1 MDVAP
6 TGVSA
11 PSTPASL
18 EDVVAGAEA
27 DLAQAQIDLEHTR
40 AQLDHLT
47 RQQHSHLG
55 PLYDRLDQL
64 DLDIAG
70 LRATITGNPEDLR
83 RLQEL
88 YGTAEQP
95 SDPLTDPLPEPLP
108 AIDPEYAS
116 TLRFTEPETTPVEEM
131 SPAKVAQRMYRELA
145 RRAHPDLVQ
154 DPVEKEQRG
163 AFIARVNDAYRRQD
177 LYELQRL
184 AEEWAVLSNT
194 GPTDT
199 AVRQMWLR
207 QRLIWLKARMAESR
221 VERET
226 LLSSPIGQMLLEVG
240 AAQVLDVLSSRLW
253 EQINHKEQE
262 LNLLRAQLLMPKETI
277 VVEQLDTDLAD
288 DLGVTLGEDLG
299 VVLEEDFA
307 EIDDTPAA

>member
-1 MDVAP
+1 MDVAQAGASSP
-6 TGVSA
+6 T
-11 PSTPASL
+11 TPGTL
-18 EDVVAGAEA
+18 EHTVAGAEA
-27 DLAQAQIDLEHTR
+27 ELAQAQIDLEHVR

-70 LRATITGNPEDLR
+70 LRATLSGDPADLR

-88 YGTAEQP
+88 YGTFEQ
-95 SDPLTDPLPEPLP
+95 SAADPLTDPLPQP
-108 AIDPEYAS
+108 APAVDPEYTS
-116 TLRFTEPETTPVEEM
+116 TLRFTEPEAAPAEEV

-184 AEEWAVLSNT
+184 AEEWAVLSNNS
-194 GPTDT
+194 GPSDPG
-199 AVRQMWLR
+199 VRQMWLR
-207 QRLIWLKARMAESR
+207 QRLIWLKARTAEAR

-226 LLSSPIGQMLLEVG
+226 LLSSPIGQVLLEVG
-240 AAQVLDVLSSRLW
+240 AAHVLDVLGSRLW
-253 EQINHKEQE
+253 EQINFKEQE
-262 LNLLRAQLLMPKETI
+262 LNVLRQNLLA
-277 VVEQLDTDLAD
+277 
-288 DLGVTLGEDLG
+288 
-299 VVLEEDFA
+299 
-307 EIDDTPAA
+307 